1 MTGSNHSETN
11 ESNTSSRSS
20 EDNIFVDI
28 VDQPISP
35 EQLVRHV
42 KTDNSGC
49 VATYVGLIRNESHGK
64 PVLSVEYQND
74 SGKAREHLGDIA
86 REIIKKY
93 PVNKVGIIHRIGVL
107 KVGEINFVAAIAAG
121 HRHEGFAACQYAVD
135 RFKEL
140 LPTKKIEK
148 YIE

>member
-1 MTGSNHSETN
+1 MFIVE
-11 ESNTSSRSS
+11 
-20 EDNIFVDI
+20 I

-35 EQLVRHV
+35 ELIVRRV

-49 VATYVGLIRNESHGK
+49 VSTYVGLIRNESHGR
-64 PVLSVEYQND
+64 PVLSIEYQD
-74 SGKAREHLGDIA
+74 ESGKARERLAGIA
-86 REIIKKY
+86 QEIIGKF
-93 PVNKVGIIHRIGVL
+93 PVNKVGIFHRVGVL

-121 HRHEGFAACQYAVD
+121 HRQEGFAACQYAVD

-148 YIE
+148 YKE

>member
-1 MTGSNHSETN
+1 MSDSNYSDTN
-11 ESNTSSRSS
+11 RPNTSSPSS

-35 EQLVRHV
+35 EQVIQRI

-64 PVLSVEYQND
+64 PVVSVEYRND
-74 SGKAREHLGDIA
+74 SGKAKERLADIA
-86 REIIKKY
+86 REIIKIF
-93 PVNKVGIIHRIGVL
+93 PVNKVGVIHRIGVL
-107 KVGEINFVAAIAAG
+107 KIGEINFVAAIAAG
-121 HRHEGFAACQYAVD
+121 HRQEGFAACQYAVN